1 MCQISPSKSIW
12 SLELIDHLTMRPTR
26 RSPRAK
32 EILCGFANCAFAGLQ
47 GLVTRGSLPC
57 QRSKDVERA
66 VVKRH
71 REVLVMKMYH
81 EGVVHAKSNQADDL
95 DFRSLRIK
103 TTRRLIKI
111 RVSCDSSDRA
121 PEDCPGSVSGS
132 PQEEISAYL
141 PSPLCTMCPV
151 RSLLLVMMMKGRSV
165 RVDHATGGFNDC
177 HRVVT
182 GNVSDRGGSDLAE
195 DLVVRVKRVTM
206 MMTQDM
212 TFISAEAEDEPCTPR
227 SPGFTSRSSGYAV
240 DPSGRAECSKFEV
253 D

>member
-1 MCQISPSKSIW
+1 
-12 SLELIDHLTMRPTR
+12 MR
-26 RSPRAK
+26 
-32 EILCGFANCAFAGLQ
+32 
-47 GLVTRGSLPC
+47 
-57 QRSKDVERA
+57 
-66 VVKRH
+66 
-71 REVLVMKMYH
+71 MYL

-111 RVSCDSSDRA
+111 RVFHATEPPKEYSV
-121 PEDCPGSVSGS
+121 SVSGS

-182 GNVSDRGGSDLAE
+182 GNVSDRAGSDLAGNM
-195 DLVVRVKRVTM
+195 VVRVKRVIIN
-206 MMTQDM
+206 D
-212 TFISAEAEDEPCTPR
+212 DDPR
-227 SPGFTSRSSGYAV
+227 YDV
-240 DPSGRAECSKFEV
+240 HLGRGRR
-253 D
+253 